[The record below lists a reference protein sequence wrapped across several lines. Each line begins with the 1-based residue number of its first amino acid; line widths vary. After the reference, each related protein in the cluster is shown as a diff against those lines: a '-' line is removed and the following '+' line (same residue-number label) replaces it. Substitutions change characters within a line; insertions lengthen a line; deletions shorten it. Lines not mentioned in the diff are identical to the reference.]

1 MQLTLCA
8 CVAFVFAYGTKAFT
22 AVLLASR
29 KWSSIEYGYADAV
42 RLLLRADTI
51 RFGAF
56 FGSLVG
62 IFRLTEIAARIGRGR
77 KDQLNLAI
85 AGASLACS

>member
-1 MQLTLCA
+1 MCCYAL
-8 CVAFVFAYGTKAFT
+8 AFVFAYGTKAFT

-42 RLLLRADTI
+42 RLLLRSDTI

-85 AGASLACS
+85 AGESHT